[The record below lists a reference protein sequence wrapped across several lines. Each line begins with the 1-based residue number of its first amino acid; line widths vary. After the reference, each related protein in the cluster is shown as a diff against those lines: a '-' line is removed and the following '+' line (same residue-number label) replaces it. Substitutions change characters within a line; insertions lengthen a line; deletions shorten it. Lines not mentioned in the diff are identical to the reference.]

1 MSQQQVLVERK
12 TTTHQ
17 QQQVQIE
24 LKDVEKTYTLGS
36 QQVTALNGVNFS
48 IRQSDFL
55 AITGPSGSG
64 KSTFL
69 NLITLIDTPTKGK
82 VMYNGVDVA
91 TLSDNEITRFRGQ
104 KVGIV
109 FQQFNLLP
117 VLSAI
122 ENVALA
128 LQIQQVPKKESM
140 DRALVILKELG
151 LGNFLDHR
159 PDHLSGGQKQRV
171 AIARALVTNPE
182 IIIADEPTSALD
194 SKTGLEIIALMK
206 QLNETRKTTFVFST
220 HDPKVISQVHH
231 VVELKD
237 GRIVN

>member
-1 MSQQQVLVERK
+1 MTQQQVLVQPK
-12 TTTHQ
+12 NATHPP
-17 QQQVQIE
+17 QQVLIE
-24 LKDVEKTYTLGS
+24 LKDVEKTYMLGT
-36 QQVTALNGVNFS
+36 QQITALHGINFS
-48 IRQSDFL
+48 IRKSDFL
-55 AITGPSGSG
+55 AIAGPSGSG

-69 NLITLIDTPTKGK
+69 NLITLIDTPTKGTIS
-82 VMYNGVDVA
+82 YNGVDVA
-91 TLSDNEITRFRGQ
+91 SLSDNAITQFRSQ

-128 LQIQQVPKKESM
+128 LQIQKVSKKESM

-151 LGNFLDHR
+151 LGNFLDQR

-194 SKTGLEIIALMK
+194 SKTGMEIIALMK
-206 QLNETRKTTFVFST
+206 ELNETRKTTFVFST
-220 HDPKVISQVHH
+220 HDPKVIDQVHH

-237 GRIVN
+237 GQIVN